1 MVAYDRLTGEGFLT
15 SHVGAARSSAT
26 TSPCRDRRWRAGGGA
41 AAATGVVDGAHAVHP
56 GRRHPVRPALR
67 TARLLPLPVRVVAP
81 ADRQRATSR
90 RRRPGEVR
98 RAGRPPGAAGGD
110 RAAHRR
116 VPCRAGDGRRHH
128 RHQRLPAGD
137 GRDRPRAAG
146 ARRPGRRRGPG
157 LSAAPWAAGD
167 DGHGRRRRAGRRRG
181 HRRRRHPCRR
191 PGRARHAV
199 TPLPARPHDV
209 AAAAVGPAA
218 LGGAGGCGDRRG
230 RLRQRVP
237 LRRPADRA
245 AAAPRRQWSG
255 ALHRFVLQDDAAV
268 AAARVHRHPGIAA
281 ARPCGRPSTSPTGRR
296 RRRSSSPSPSSSTG
310 DGSPATCGRCARCTG
325 SATS

>member
-1 MVAYDRLTGEGFLT
+1 M
-15 SHVGAARSSAT
+15 SRS
-26 TSPCRDRRWRAGGGA
+26 DGGA
-41 AAATGVVDGAHAVHP
+41 PEGALRPRPVWSTVHMP
-56 GRRHPVRPALR
+56 FTSARRHPVRPALR
-67 TARLLPLPVRVVAP
+67 AARLLPLPVRVVAP

-98 RAGRPPGAAGGD
+98 RAGRPSGAACGD
-110 RAAHRR
+110 RPAHRR

-137 GRDRPRAAG
+137 GRDRPRPAR

-181 HRRRRHPCRR
+181 HRRRRHPRR
-191 PGRARHAV
+191 RAGRARHTVA
-199 TPLPARPHDV
+199 PLPARPHDV
-209 AAAAVGPAA
+209 VAAAGGPAA

-237 LRRPADRA
+237 LRWPADRA
-245 AAAPRRQWSG
+245 AADASTAVVGCSTPARSPRRCCRRCGSG
-255 ALHRFVLQDDAAV
+255 SSSR
-268 AAARVHRHPGIAA
+268 RRRCG
-281 ARPCGRPSTSPTGRR
+281 RPCGRPSTSPTGRR
-296 RRRSSSPSPSSSTG
+296 RRRSNSPSPSSSTG
-310 DGSPATCGRCARCTG
+310 GGSPATCGRCARSIA